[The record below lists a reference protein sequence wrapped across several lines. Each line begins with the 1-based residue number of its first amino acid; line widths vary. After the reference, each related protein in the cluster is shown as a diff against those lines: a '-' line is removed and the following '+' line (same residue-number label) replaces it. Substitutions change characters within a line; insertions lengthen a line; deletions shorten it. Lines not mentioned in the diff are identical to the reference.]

1 VFGDSEFRP
10 ADEVLGGPGGLDLD
24 YLQTHGSASSSV
36 SHLARQSL
44 YVKFDPLIGGRPSV
58 QGRPGLARASKQQSS
73 SDLIRLDLLNSPAGQ
88 PLPAS
93 LVDMYSE
100 SLEEE
105 MKTREAEFQ
114 DGFDER
120 ERNLQELR
128 NDLNKK
134 IEEST
139 QLKAEIEDKLSAQN
153 EMSRVIV
160 KYEETIK
167 VLIQE
172 QADQQVNC
180 EAEILQ
186 INFAKDHAMTDL
198 KKVEAAFAEVH
209 YKYEKTKSVV
219 EDFKKNED
227 QLSAY
232 IKRYNDKISRC
243 TILYET
249 LKAHASNKLTEA
261 NLEIQNILN
270 SQASEE
276 RKMSA
281 MMKKT
286 DMIKLNLLE
295 SYENKC
301 KENSELIT
309 ICDELTRN

>member
-1 VFGDSEFRP
+1 MQEEEDLDCVFGDSEFRP

-36 SHLARQSL
+36 SHLARQVSRLNIVITTLFTYWLLFVQSL

-93 LVDMYSE
+93 LVDVYSE

-114 DGFDER
+114 DGFDLR

-128 NDLNKK
+128 NNLNKK
-134 IEEST
+134 IEQST

-180 EAEILQ
+180 EVSIQ
-186 INFAKDHAMTDL
+186 MF
-198 KKVEAAFAEVH
+198 
-209 YKYEKTKSVV
+209 
-219 EDFKKNED
+219 DF
-227 QLSAY
+227 
-232 IKRYNDKISRC
+232 
-243 TILYET
+243 
-249 LKAHASNKLTEA
+249 
-261 NLEIQNILN
+261 
-270 SQASEE
+270 
-276 RKMSA
+276 
-281 MMKKT
+281 
-286 DMIKLNLLE
+286 
-295 SYENKC
+295 
-301 KENSELIT
+301 
-309 ICDELTRN
+309 